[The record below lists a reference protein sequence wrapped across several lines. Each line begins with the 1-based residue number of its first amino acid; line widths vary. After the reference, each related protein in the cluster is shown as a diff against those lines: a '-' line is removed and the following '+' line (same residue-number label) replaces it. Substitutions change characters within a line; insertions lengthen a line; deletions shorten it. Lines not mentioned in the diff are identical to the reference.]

1 MRAAPP
7 RLSQVWARLAPG
19 KDSLK
24 DHPRRGIILAGGW
37 SLLAWVLLQWLAPPA
52 AIPWTETMR
61 EAAREMARS
70 LEVTGDHCRESG
82 IPVDPS
88 EDPTGT
94 CLVGP
99 GYSPLVTSLG
109 SLDAKRSS
117 LTPDLAGLLVHLLEE
132 AGVRSGDTVGIG
144 ASGSFP
150 GLLVATLTAVRAVE
164 AHPVT
169 ILSVGASSYGATRP
183 EFHLLDLHELLEGE
197 GVVAGPPAAVSLGG
211 EGDVGPDLPPELSQD
226 LRNDVARAG
235 STLLLEP
242 ELQANVARR
251 MEIYGRLRVFVNVGG
266 AEANLGISPVIL
278 ELPAGLVRSSTLPP
292 AGERGVVFA
301 MLSRGVPVLHLLHLR
316 GLALRYGLPWDPVTP
331 TEPGSTSF
339 RDEES
344 GKSLVFWILTVA
356 YVGILGLLI
365 LVGVRTTGE
374 GNPGGPPIR

>member
-1 MRAAPP
+1 
-7 RLSQVWARLAPG
+7 VWDGLAPG
-19 KDSLK
+19 ND
-24 DHPRRGIILAGGW
+24 PRERRVRGIIILGGAW
-37 SLLAWVLLQWLAPPA
+37 SLFVWTLLQWLSPPA
-52 AIPWTETMR
+52 AIPWTDAMR
-61 EAAREMARS
+61 EAAREMARN
-70 LEVTGDHCRESG
+70 LEVTAEHCREWS

-88 EDPTGT
+88 EDPAGT

-117 LTPDLAGLLVHLLEE
+117 LNPDLAGLLAHLLER
-132 AGVRSGDTVGIG
+132 AGVGQGDTVGIG

-150 GLLVATLTAVRAVE
+150 GLLVATLTAVRAVA

-169 ILSVGASSYGATRP
+169 ILSLGASSYGATRP
-183 EFHLLDLHELLEGE
+183 ELHLLDLYGLLEGA

-211 EGDVGPDLPPELSQD
+211 EGDVGPDLPPELSRD

-251 MEIYGRLRVFVNVGG
+251 MEIYGHPRVFVNIGG
-266 AEANLGISPVIL
+266 AEANLGISPAIL
-278 ELPAGLVRSSTLPP
+278 QVPAGLVRASTLPP
-292 AGERGVVFA
+292 ASERGVVFE
-301 MLSRGVPVLHLLHLR
+301 MLARGIPVLHLLHLR

-331 TEPGSTSF
+331 IEPGSTSF

-344 GKSLVFWILTVA
+344 GSDPIFWILTAA
-356 YVGILGLLI
+356 YVGVMGLLI
-365 LVGVRTTGE
+365 LVGVQKSWRGD
-374 GNPGGPPIR
+374 PGGFPAP